1 MTVFRLGFAG
11 EIKRIEFRTV
21 GQDQV
26 AEFSICKKNKT
37 KDGEEESFTWATIS
51 LWKPASF
58 QLPRLVKGAFVAGS
72 GEFHL
77 RSYVDKTGL
86 KRQSAECRC
95 TSYDVEIAGHNEAA
109 SALAPVAQ
117 PPRAAPRATVAQVV
131 ASGGVDPGEP
141 PFFPHERHSW

>member
-1 MTVFRLGFAG
+1 MTIFRLAFAG

-21 GQDQV
+21 GNDQL

-37 KDGEEESFTWATIS
+37 KDGEEDSFTWATIS

-58 QLPRLVKGAFVAGS
+58 QLPKLVKGAFVAGS

-77 RSYVDKTGL
+77 RSYVDKEGL

-95 TSYDVEIAGHNEAA
+95 TSYDVEVAGPAESKTATEHLPPKTAPARAPMTSQPTGGGIVDEVPF
-109 SALAPVAQ
+109 LAHDAW
-117 PPRAAPRATVAQVV
+117 
-131 ASGGVDPGEP
+131 
-141 PFFPHERHSW
+141 SWG